1 MAKKSRHDINV
12 AEAARKNGLPPHVVH
27 NRLNRGWS
35 LDDALGKPVRLKK
48 SPKKKAAVK
57 KKAKVANVSPVREPE
72 MEPNNFERHYTWM
85 LVAMITALVG
95 LAVTIVTG

>member
-57 KKAKVANVSPVREPE
+57 KKASTTKPTLRQATEATSDSDSIVAG
-72 MEPNNFERHYTWM
+72 Y
-85 LVAMITALVG
+85 IT
-95 LAVTIVTG
+95 LAVVVILTAVAVYAAG